1 MLPRWAALIPDFP
14 GMKLAGLSARF
25 FCAYLKAKVNLGK
38 LIGDSCSTMLYQ
50 YRLTGGLVEVVSKHG
65 DGILMCVDSQDEVL
79 YIEESDL
86 TPHLEATNEKIRTE
100 ERLTAE
106 LEAEGVR
113 PAKPTTRETFP
124 VDVRININTASARQI
139 ADALPGVGLK
149 TARDIKDLQTSMA
162 GEKFQNL
169 EQLKAI
175 KRIDWNEIFKE
186 NLVRVE

>member
-1 MLPRWAALIPDFP
+1 
-14 GMKLAGLSARF
+14 
-25 FCAYLKAKVNLGK
+25 
-38 LIGDSCSTMLYQ
+38 MLYQ
-50 YRLTGGLVEVVSKHG
+50 YKLTGGIVEVVSKHG
-65 DGILMCVDSQDEVL
+65 DGIMMCLDAQDEVL

-100 ERLTAE
+100 ERLTAQ
-106 LEAEGVR
+106 LESEGVK

-149 TARDIKDLQTSMA
+149 TARDIKDLQTSMP
-162 GEKFQNL
+162 GEKFQRL
-169 EQLKAI
+169 DQLKGI
-175 KRIDWNEIFKE
+175 KRVDWDEIFKE